1 MNVSRTAGHAVFGH
15 TVRLAVDADAPA
27 LAVDRLAEFASIV
40 AETDTLAAEAFA
52 SSLVL
57 VTASFP
63 EADLSAVAGGAAKR
77 SALTVSSG
85 TTAARAAL
93 GGGAFADE
101 VTAWPNPASDR
112 GTVRVSV
119 SGPVSAVASVYDALG
134 RRVAVL
140 HDGPLAAGAHD
151 FAFEASRLAPGV
163 YVINVRVR
171 PDTGAAWTEVR
182 RITVAR

>member
-1 MNVSRTAGHAVFGH
+1 MNVSRTVGHAVFGH

-40 AETDTLAAEAFA
+40 AETDTLAAEALA
-52 SSLVL
+52 SSLAL

-77 SALTVSSG
+77 
-85 TTAARAAL
+85 TTPASPETEAARAAL
-93 GGGAFADE
+93 GAAAFADE
-101 VTAWPNPASDR
+101 VTAWPNPTSDR

-119 SGPVSAVASVYDALG
+119 SGPARAVASVYDALG

-140 HDGPLAAGAHD
+140 HDGPLAAGARD

-163 YVINVRVR
+163 YVVHVRVR
-171 PDTGAAWTEVR
+171 PDVGVVWTEVR